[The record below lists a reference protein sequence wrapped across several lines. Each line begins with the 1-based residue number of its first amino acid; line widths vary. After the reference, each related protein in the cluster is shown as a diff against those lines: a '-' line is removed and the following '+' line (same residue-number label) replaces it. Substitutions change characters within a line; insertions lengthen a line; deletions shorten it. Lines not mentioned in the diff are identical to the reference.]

1 MGWEQYPGCFNRYLP
16 YSYLKPNLKIYKF
29 IFNLIYL
36 NAFPGELTV
45 RVWDTET
52 NDNYVL
58 PTSMKLYTPDDK
70 SHTVNE
76 IFTCLSYSKLNQTLC
91 AGTNIGR
98 IYFWMKKQNL
108 SELDNPEDSWELNN
122 VNTISGTIKQLMWG
136 SVMLRLPLLS
146 VNCVTS
152 VYIMKEQSICHGFSE
167 RIWATQ
173 KTASQVLLETD
184 KSNRLLQLESQ
195 VTDLAVSG
203 SNLALTN
210 GRTVM
215 VYEINWIDCDG
226 VLGKKS
232 SPAQGKIVAFYNIRT
247 NTFCF

>member
-1 MGWEQYPGCFNRYLP
+1 M
-16 YSYLKPNLKIYKF
+16 
-29 IFNLIYL
+29 
-36 NAFPGELTV
+36 TV
-45 RVWDTET
+45 RIWDTET

-98 IYFWMKKQNL
+98 IYFWTKKQN
-108 SELDNPEDSWELNN
+108 SYDLDNPEDSWELNN

-152 VYIMKEQSICHGFSE
+152 VYIMKEQSICHSFSE
-167 RIWATQ
+167 KIWVTQ
-173 KTASQVLLETD
+173 KTASEVLLETG
-184 KSNRLLQLESQ
+184 KSNYLLQLESQ
-195 VTDLAVSG
+195 VTDIAISG
-203 SNLALTN
+203 TILALTN
-210 GRTVM
+210 GRIVM
-215 VYEINWIDCDG
+215 IYEINWIDG
-226 VLGKKS
+226 ESTLGKKPS
-232 SPAQGKIVAFYNIRT
+232 TAQGNNAALYLYLLISYFYY
-247 NTFCF
+247 